1 MKNTL
6 CPSYLISR
14 VIFLKVLIKN
24 IGSKRL
30 NMLYYNLLIVKFKR
44 FYYYYNYKGALGQ
57 FGPGLI
63 PGNFILFIFR
73 QY

>member
-6 CPSYLISR
+6 CPSILISM
-14 VIFLKVLIKN
+14 VIFLKGLLKN

-30 NMLYYNLLIVKFKR
+30 NLQSYNLSQNIKR
-44 FYYYYNYKGALGQ
+44 SYYYYNYKGALGQ